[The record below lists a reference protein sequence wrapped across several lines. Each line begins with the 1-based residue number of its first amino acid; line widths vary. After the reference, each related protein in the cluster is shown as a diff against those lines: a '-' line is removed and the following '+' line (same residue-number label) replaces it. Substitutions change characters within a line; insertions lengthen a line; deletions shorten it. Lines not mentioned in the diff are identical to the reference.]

1 MLSPVSYTHLDVYK
15 RQTLGRIMN
24 VLGEPVDMKGEIGEE
39 ERWAIH
45 RAAPSYEELS
55 NSQELLD
62 VYKRQP
68 KNRIVCLLRAQ
79 NIV

>member
-1 MLSPVSYTHLDVYK
+1 
-15 RQTLGRIMN
+15 MN

-55 NSQELLD
+55 NSQELLETGIKVID
-62 VYKRQP
+62 LMCP
-68 KNRIVCLLRAQ
+68 GSLRA
-79 NIV
+79 VKLVCSVVRV